1 MSFALERQRVAHL
14 YAARLLLRQ
23 LRSCGDVWSD
33 GRTVYRGADLQAYR
47 VEVLDRIVSLKERN
61 SEKRR
66 APKMG
71 RLTKNL
77 SLGKSFLGKHKD
89 ECTAD
94 WLSRL
99 LRDYG
104 SSNDIGGKERS
115 LTARRLLRKNFPEHA
130 SKLDP
135 LVRYEDLEWTYLLR
149 AYQRHDWVLKESVDF
164 SDGMSLQAGVEVS
177 PSNRGFLVTLS
188 NFQCPVPA
196 QYVCKAKDFQKRMP
210 CPSPRIPEVGCD
222 L

>member
-1 MSFALERQRVAHL
+1 
-14 YAARLLLRQ
+14 
-23 LRSCGDVWSD
+23 
-33 GRTVYRGADLQAYR
+33 
-47 VEVLDRIVSLKERN
+47 
-61 SEKRR
+61 
-66 APKMG
+66 MG

-89 ECTAD
+89 ERTAD
-94 WLSRL
+94 CLSRL

-115 LTARRLLRKNFPEHA
+115 LTARRLLRKDFPEHA

-149 AYQRHDWVLKESVDF
+149 AYQRHDWVLRECVDF

-177 PSNRGFLVTLS
+177 SSNSSFLVTLS
-188 NFQCPVPA
+188 NFQCSVPA
-196 QYVCKAKDFQKRMP
+196 QYICKAKDFQKRL
-210 CPSPRIPEVGCD
+210 PSPIPRFTEVGLD